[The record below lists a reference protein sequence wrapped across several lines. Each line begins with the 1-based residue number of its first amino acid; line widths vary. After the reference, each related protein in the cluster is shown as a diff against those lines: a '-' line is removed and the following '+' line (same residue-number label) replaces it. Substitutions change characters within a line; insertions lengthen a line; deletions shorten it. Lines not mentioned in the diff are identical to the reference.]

1 MIVFLPLELKNLSL
15 KLHLYVLSFTIAVCF
30 SQLGFSQWTVV
41 GDSYE
46 STPTTH
52 ESIAINS
59 LGQPYVAFKDGSV
72 FGKTSVITLEN
83 DVWVNVGEP
92 GFSIDGL
99 FGTEH
104 HALIFDDNDVPFLI
118 FRDLNDDSKPSVMT
132 FNGSEWEY
140 VGEPSFIPSPVSDT
154 DITMTSDG
162 TLYVVFR
169 EAGQA
174 DKVSVMTFDG
184 SEWVYVGEQ
193 GFSTWDSQAGYIT
206 IASDPADELYIS
218 LQEEAYGDGS
228 SVMTWNGSAWEYVGE
243 PGFSEGGASFQS
255 LVIDDAGNLFVAFR
269 DQFND
274 NKCSV
279 MTWNGSDWEYV
290 GAAGFSPG
298 SVSYTSLIIDSQNR
312 LSVTYRDWA
321 NSSRTSVMS
330 FIDGTWMEI
339 GMAGFSSSSANHQDI
354 AVNENGHI
362 WVAYEAGDVEVQR
375 FVIMGC
381 NDVFA
386 CNYDPTAT
394 DDDGSC
400 VTIEVFEIDGVTNPQ
415 AGTTEVYA
423 YEETVGSTYEW
434 VVVNGMII
442 SGQGTS
448 TIEVE
453 WVDIGEGLI
462 TIVETNSVGCE
473 SEPVVL
479 EVTVPVGI
487 LDAID
492 VEFNVFPNPVSDN
505 LTISWPLR
513 IGSITITL
521 FNAQGQL
528 IFRHTSEN
536 GYWTEPMNGIPAGN
550 YRLLIE
556 NSELSITKS
565 IMVEK

>member
-1 MIVFLPLELKNLSL
+1 MLA
-15 KLHLYVLSFTIAVCF
+15 YA
-30 SQLGFSQWTVV
+30 LGFAQWTAV
-41 GDSYE
+41 GDVYE

-59 LGQPYVAFKDGSV
+59 LGQPYIAFKDGSV
-72 FGKTSVITLEN
+72 FGRTSVITLED

-132 FNGSEWEY
+132 YNGTEWVY

-174 DKVSVMTFDG
+174 DKISVMTYDG
-184 SEWVYVGEQ
+184 SDWVYVGEQ

-206 IASDPADELYIS
+206 IAADSGDELYIS
-218 LQEEAYGDGS
+218 FQEEAYGDGA
-228 SVMTWNGSAWEYVGE
+228 SVMTWNGDEWDYVGD
-243 PGFSEGGASFQS
+243 PGYTEGGASFES

-279 MTWNGSDWEYV
+279 MTWNGSDWGYV

-298 SVSYTSLIIDSQNR
+298 SVSYTSLVIDLQNR

-330 FIDGTWMEI
+330 FIDGTWTEI
-339 GMAGFSSSSANHQDI
+339 GMSGFSSSSANHQDI

-381 NDVFA
+381 TDVFA
-386 CNYDPTAT
+386 CNYEPSAT

-400 VTIEVFEIDGVTNPQ
+400 VTIEIYEIDGVTNPQ
-415 AGTTEVYA
+415 AGTTETYTYNEMA
-423 YEETVGSTYEW
+423 GSVYEW
-434 VVVNGMII
+434 IVVNGTII

-453 WVDIGEGLI
+453 WGDVGEGSI
-462 TIVETNSVGCE
+462 AVVETNLEECQ
-473 SEPVVL
+473 SEPVTL
-479 EVTVPVGI
+479 EVTVPVGVSE
-487 LDAID
+487 ID
-492 VEFNVFPNPVSDN
+492 SENLNVYPNPATDGI
-505 LTISWPLR
+505 TISWPPAK
-513 IGSITITL
+513 GAY
-521 FNAQGQL
+521 NAQIIDATGRIVARFRNIQGTIQRDVSSLEPGTYTLQL
-528 IFRHTSEN
+528 SSGMLRATRSFVVR
-536 GYWTEPMNGIPAGN
+536 
-550 YRLLIE
+550 
-556 NSELSITKS
+556 
-565 IMVEK
+565 

>member
-1 MIVFLPLELKNLSL
+1 MLVFLHLPLKNSSL
-15 KLHLYVLSFTIAVCF
+15 KLYLNIIFLTLAVCL
-30 SQLGFSQWTVV
+30 SQLGFSQWTIE

-83 DVWVNVGEP
+83 EVWVNVGEP

-132 FNGSEWEY
+132 YNGSEWEY

-154 DITMTSDG
+154 DITMTDDG

-206 IASDPADELYIS
+206 IAAAPDDEIFVS
-218 LQEEAYGDGS
+218 FQEEAYGDGS
-228 SVMTWNGSAWEYVGE
+228 SVMTWNDSEWEYVGD
-243 PGFSEGGASFQS
+243 PGYSEGGASFQS
-255 LVIDDAGNLFVAFR
+255 LVIDDSGKLFVAFR

-274 NKCSV
+274 NRCSV
-279 MTWNGSDWEYV
+279 MTWDGSNWGFV
-290 GAAGFSPG
+290 GTAGFSPG
-298 SVSYTSLIIDSQNR
+298 SVSYTSLVIDAQNR

-321 NSSRTSVMS
+321 NGSGTSVMS
-330 FIDGTWMEI
+330 FTDGTWTEI
-339 GMAGFSSSSANHQDI
+339 GTAGFSGTVSNHQDI
-354 AVNENGHI
+354 AVNANGHL

-375 FVIMGC
+375 FAILGC
-381 NDVFA
+381 TDVFA
-386 CNYDPTAT
+386 CNYEPGAT

-400 VTIEVFEIDGVTNPQ
+400 VTIDIYEIDGVTNPQ
-415 AGTTEVYA
+415 AGTTETYT
-423 YEETVGSTYEW
+423 YTETAGSLYEW
-434 VVVNGMII
+434 IVVNGTII

-453 WVDIGEGLI
+453 WGDIGEGSI
-462 TIVETNSVGCE
+462 TVSETNAEECE
-473 SEPVVL
+473 SEPVTL
-479 EVTVPVGI
+479 DVTVPVGI
-487 LDAID
+487 TEINSENLKL
-492 VEFNVFPNPVSDN
+492 FPNPASD
-505 LTISWPLR
+505 LITISWPPAKGAYDAQIIDANGRVVAVFSNVQGTIQRDVSSLESGTYTLQLSSGALR
-513 IGSITITL
+513 AARV
-521 FNAQGQL
+521 FVV
-528 IFRHTSEN
+528 
-536 GYWTEPMNGIPAGN
+536 Y
-550 YRLLIE
+550 
-556 NSELSITKS
+556 
-565 IMVEK
+565 